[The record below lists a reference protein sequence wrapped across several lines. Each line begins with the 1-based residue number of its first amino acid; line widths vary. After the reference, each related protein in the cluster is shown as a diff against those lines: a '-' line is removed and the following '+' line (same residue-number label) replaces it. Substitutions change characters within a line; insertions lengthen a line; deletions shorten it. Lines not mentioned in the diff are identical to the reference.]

1 MPKRRK
7 ILLVEDHPLLRW
19 VLETTL
25 KEEGHAVSVEK
36 CSEAA
41 IARGTGEAFDVII
54 TDLSMLPGVN
64 GLEVFRRIKSV
75 FPSTRF
81 ILISAGACEDEFTEA
96 LELGFDSVLEKPFPV
111 EAIKAAIDALPEPTT
126 VTAA

>member
-1 MPKRRK
+1 MTKRRK

-19 VLETTL
+19 VLETIL
-25 KEEGHAVSVEK
+25 KEEGHDVSVEK

-54 TDLSMLPGVN
+54 TDLSILPGVS
-64 GLEVFRRIKSV
+64 GLEIFRRIKSV

-81 ILISAGACEDEFTEA
+81 ILISAGVTEDEYAEA
-96 LELGFDSVLEKPFPV
+96 LELGFDCILEKPFPA
-111 EAIKAAIDALPEPTT
+111 EAIKTAIESLPEPT
-126 VTAA
+126 VVSAA